1 MGQQQR
7 EDDLNDLLSEI
18 LSFSETFFTAGL
30 FVLASGFC
38 LLIPVLECRNLQC
51 LLFSL
56 SFKENVPELLESDHR
71 VPVYVRLHH
80 HLLEVVIG
88 EAYP

>member
-71 VPVYVRLHH
+71 VPVDVCLHH